1 MIDFE
6 SFKKLYNSIPGEPEF
21 EVCFNN
27 TTDTYMI
34 IKYPNEV
41 SFQKCCDKQHSGE
54 IICCSLDELYN
65 SILYDNIC
73 LKRDWNDISDIIVD
87 GAWSVLDD
95 KDEIKRIFNITLR
108 ARGKI

>member
-6 SFKKLYNSIPGEPEF
+6 SFKKIYNGISGEHEF

-41 SFQKCCDKQHSGE
+41 SFQKCCDKEHRGE
-54 IICCSLDELYN
+54 IICCSLDELYS
-65 SILYDNIC
+65 SILHDNIC
-73 LKRDWNDISDIIVD
+73 LKRDWNYISDIIVD
-87 GAWSVLDD
+87 ATWSVVDD
-95 KDEIKRIFNITLR
+95 KNEIKRIFNITL
-108 ARGKI
+108 